1 MNEGDNSASK
11 EAPANKEESAVPT
24 RTEEE
29 VNLCKQMMEAA
40 SAGDNATV
48 ELLLKKGADVHYRDD
63 KAGGHLEVV
72 QNLILSGHPW
82 NEVDNEAK
90 SAGEYAEENGQDD
103 VYNFLLEE
111 EEEIEEKKEG
121 GEEEKEEEAVQEP
134 REKKKKVAPNQD
146 YLDQKLHYSEDKLLD
161 EEDNAVMMRE
171 KKKKVAPNQD
181 YLDQKLHYS
190 EDKLL
195 DEEDNAVMMS
205 WEGPLMEKHA
215 ELMCTRD
222 GMHVMN
228 VGFGLGLVDEALQ
241 KYKPASHTIVEAH
254 PDVYA
259 RMLELGWDKRPGV
272 KILFGRWQDVVLQM
286 ETYDGI
292 FFDTF
297 GEFWKDLRQFCE
309 LVPSILNPGGVYSF
323 FNGLGGSNPFFHAVY
338 CRIAE
343 MEMLQMGLETTY
355 IKVEMEEP
363 TDK

>member
-161 EEDNAVMMRE
+161 EEDNAVMM
-171 KKKKVAPNQD
+171 
-181 YLDQKLHYS
+181 
-190 EDKLL
+190 
-195 DEEDNAVMMS
+195 S

-215 ELMCTRD
+215 ELMCTRE

-363 TDK
+363 TDKAWDGVARKYFTLNHYNLPMCRLIDDV